1 MVRCDK
7 CDVEIPY
14 LPFRCKYCGKY
25 FCRDHRLPE
34 NHACMGRFNA
44 PVVVVPA
51 KIQKEMGIEI
61 EEQPLKHSRK
71 RLYQDVGTDGRDK
84 KGMRYHSL
92 RNRWFS
98 SPGWRRFQ
106 ETKFGRYM
114 VTHIFLILFVI
125 GFILTLT
132 PAIQFVVLSPPFFF
146 FQFYFHTLVT
156 AVWVPAVGLGPFG
169 SNIFILGLIVFMF
182 YQFGRQLEMSNG
194 SKFLIKFVLIC
205 GILTGAIFV
214 LSILLFLLIPGY
226 EIILYIPIGIGT
238 TFGIVIGDLVFIAV
252 LMPQQKFR
260 IMFLPF
266 QIKAKT
272 LALIFIAIAVGF
284 GVLSW
289 ANDGF
294 QPASSIYLCN
304 GLQDLGG
311 ALGGYLL
318 AKYGRARPPFRA
330 PPVQFISQY

>member
-1 MVRCDK
+1 MVRCEK

-14 LPFRCKYCGKY
+14 LPFRCKYCGRY
-25 FCRDHRLPE
+25 YCRDHRLPE
-34 NHACMGRFNA
+34 NHACTGHFNA
-44 PVVVVPA
+44 PVVVVPTNV
-51 KIQKEMGIEI
+51 QKEMGMRI

-106 ETKFGRYM
+106 ETKFRRYI

-252 LMPQQKFR
+252 LAAVRSDCRSDRK
-260 IMFLPF
+260 ISCF
-266 QIKAKT
+266 Q
-272 LALIFIAIAVGF
+272 
-284 GVLSW
+284 
-289 ANDGF
+289 
-294 QPASSIYLCN
+294 
-304 GLQDLGG
+304 
-311 ALGGYLL
+311 
-318 AKYGRARPPFRA
+318 
-330 PPVQFISQY
+330 